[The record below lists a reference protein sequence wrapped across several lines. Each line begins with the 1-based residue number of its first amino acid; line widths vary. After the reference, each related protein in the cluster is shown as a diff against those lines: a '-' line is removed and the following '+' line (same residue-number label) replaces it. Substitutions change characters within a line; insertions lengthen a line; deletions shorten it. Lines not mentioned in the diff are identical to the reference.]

1 MDEPGIAV
9 RSARPIRVSE
19 GEVFPMTGDDDRR
32 RFLRRA
38 AGAGAMAIGA
48 AVTASGVAVGAGGAA
63 EASAS
68 GRRGPDSPVA
78 GTWRGVVT
86 LPHEQEVALFTFL
99 PGGFFLSF
107 AQGIHIATGR
117 WEATGRRTVTFTL
130 WQVLPEDLKGMPPR
144 YNGEVRA
151 LHHAEVRGDT
161 LTSRG
166 SYRALDIDG
175 NELGRGPVTARATRF
190 DISTF

>member
-1 MDEPGIAV
+1 
-9 RSARPIRVSE
+9 
-19 GEVFPMTGDDDRR
+19 MTGHVDRR
-32 RFLRRA
+32 RFLGRA
-38 AGAGAMAIGA
+38 AGTGA
-48 AVTASGVAVGAGGAA
+48 AVGALAVGAALSTSEMA
-63 EASAS
+63 EASPTGHGGS
-68 GRRGPDSPVA
+68 SSPVL

-86 LPHEQEVALFTFL
+86 LPHEEEVALFTFL

-130 WQVLPEDLKGMPPR
+130 WQVLPDDLRGLPHR

-151 LHHAEVRGDT
+151 LHHARVDGDR
-161 LTSRG
+161 LTSDG
-166 SYRALDIDG
+166 TFRALDIDG
-175 NELGRGPVTARATRF
+175 NELSRGPVSTRATRF